1 MGQAILVAAV
11 AGLASALLSGIL
23 TPGNVSFV
31 LLVFLAPL
39 PLFIA
44 GLGWHAYVAALGG
57 LLATL
62 AINVSLGTRPS
73 LAFLGSIAL
82 PTFALCYAADRLF
95 GRADAAM
102 RHPGIDLGRLAI
114 GAIIGVALILV
125 ATTITIEPDYAEFQR
140 RLRGMVETIVRG
152 MLSQPGQAVP
162 AEQAAMITDMMTR
175 LMLPL
180 SGGLVITTLTISG
193 TLGLQ
198 IAERANRLA
207 WRRPDFRS
215 FRLPGGAL
223 ILFGLALL
231 ATMIGGYTSVFA
243 EIVLIGLAFM
253 FMLQGLAV
261 MHARMAGKEGKV
273 FIIAGAWVLII
284 VLGLPALVFVG
295 IGMADHLADFRRPKS
310 GQS

>member
-1 MGQAILVAAV
+1 MGQAIFIAAI

-23 TPGNVSFV
+23 TPGSMTMAM
-31 LLVFLAPL
+31 LIFLAPL

-62 AINVSLGTRPS
+62 AINVTLGTRPS

-82 PTFALCYAADRLF
+82 PTFVLCYAADRLF
-95 GRADAAM
+95 GREDATM
-102 RHPGIDLGRLAI
+102 RHPGLDLGRLAI
-114 GAIIGVALILV
+114 AAVMGIAFIIV
-125 ATTITIEPDYAEFQR
+125 ATTISIEPDFAEFQR
-140 RLRGMVETIVRG
+140 RLRGMVEQIIRG
-152 MLSQPGQAVP
+152 MFNRPGQTFP
-162 AEQAAMITDMMTR
+162 AEQAAMLTDLMTR

-180 SGGLVITTLTISG
+180 SGGLLITSIVISG

-198 IAERANRLA
+198 ITERAKRLA
-207 WRRPDFRS
+207 WQRPDFRS

-231 ATMIGGYTSVFA
+231 ATMLGGYVSLFA
-243 EIVLIGLAFM
+243 EIVLIGLAVM

-261 MHARMAGKEGKV
+261 MHVRMAGKPAKGFV
-273 FIIAGAWVLII
+273 IGTAWTLI
-284 VLGLPALVFVG
+284 VVMGFPALVFIG
-295 IGMADHLADFRRPKS
+295 IGMADHLVDFRRPRA
-310 GQS
+310 GQN